1 MSNPDESPPTA
12 PEDGYLEGVDADS
25 VLEADG
31 TTLSLTPAQHERLK
45 NRLHGAQF
53 AALRRADG
61 RYLVIGRGGEDGPG
75 ERRQRVCSLLEERRS
90 ATAFRLED
98 FGFTGEEL
106 ELWAPAFDILAGM
119 ATHVVG
125 VLEDYDGGHVWE
137 LGFLYRQQSHVRDV
151 LWLLKRVYDSE
162 SKRREK
168 YDNGM
173 AASHLAALE
182 EVAGDHV
189 IRWSE
194 PEDLPEAVSE
204 IPATLE

>member
-1 MSNPDESPPTA
+1 MSNPDESISSA
-12 PEDGYLEGVDADS
+12 PDDGYLEGVDPDA
-25 VLEADG
+25 VREADG
-31 TTLSLTPAQHERLK
+31 TSLSLTPTQHERLK
-45 NRLHGAQF
+45 NRLHGEQF
-53 AALRRADG
+53 DSLRRADG
-61 RYLVIGRGGEDGPG
+61 RYLVIGRGGDEGPG
-75 ERRQRVCSLLEERRS
+75 ARRQRVCDVLEERRS

-98 FGFTGEEL
+98 FGFTSEEL

-162 SKRREK
+162 SERREK

-182 EVAGDHV
+182 EAAGDHV
-189 IRWSE
+189 IRWSD
-194 PEDLPEAVSE
+194 PDDLPEAVSE